1 LASGRLARA
10 RCPIDIGLFSS
21 RDVDGGTNMN
31 GRFSEIA
38 LRKDGETYI
47 FRFDD
52 VSHRAFLNVL
62 GRFAADPNLSF
73 SWHDAAVLCKKV
85 RQQCPQVVGTTSAA
99 IPNRLG

>member
-1 LASGRLARA
+1 
-10 RCPIDIGLFSS
+10 
-21 RDVDGGTNMN
+21 MN

-47 FRFDD
+47 FRFDN

-73 SWHDAAVLCKKV
+73 SWHAAAVLCKKV
-85 RQQCPQVVGTTSAA
+85 GNSARRLSGRHRPPARIDWNRGKSVAGTW
-99 IPNRLG
+99 NRASSGRKGGLTP